1 MKVFLVDTLASILF
15 FTIVAA
21 FSELV
26 IAGMEPM
33 QVLLA
38 RAIMVPVMVLTGR
51 PYGIWRDRVFMFL
64 RPGTRFSRLATDIAA
79 FVMFQ
84 MPIYVVTLL
93 AAGASRDEVLAAVSS
108 AIVLMIATSRPFGLF
123 LDLARRL
130 SGLPAI

>member
-1 MKVFLVDTLASILF
+1 MKIFIVDTLASVLF
-15 FTIVAA
+15 FTAVAT

-38 RAIMVPVMVLTGR
+38 RTIMVPVMVLTGR
-51 PYGIWRDRVFMFL
+51 PYGMWRDRVFMFL
-64 RPGTRFSRLATDIAA
+64 RPGTRVSRIATDIIA
-79 FVMFQ
+79 FIMFQ
-84 MPIYVVTLL
+84 MPIYVATLL
-93 AAGASRDEVLAAVSS
+93 VAGAGREEVLAAVSS

-130 SGLPAI
+130 NGLPAA

>member
-1 MKVFLVDTLASILF
+1 MKIFIVDTLASVLF
-15 FTIVAA
+15 FTAVAT

-38 RAIMVPVMVLTGR
+38 RTIMVPVMVLTGR

-64 RPGTRFSRLATDIAA
+64 RPGTRVSRIATDIIA
-79 FVMFQ
+79 FITFQ
-84 MPIYVVTLL
+84 MPIYVATLL
-93 AAGASRDEVLAAVSS
+93 VAGAGREEVLAAVSS
-108 AIVLMIATSRPFGLF
+108 AIVLMITTSRPFGLF

-130 SGLPAI
+130 SGLPAT

>member
-1 MKVFLVDTLASILF
+1 MKIFIVDTLASVLF
-15 FTIVAA
+15 FTAVAT

-38 RAIMVPVMVLTGR
+38 RTIMVPVMVLTGR
-51 PYGIWRDRVFMFL
+51 PYGMWRDRVFMFL
-64 RPGTRFSRLATDIAA
+64 RPGTRVSRIATDIIA
-79 FVMFQ
+79 FIMFQ
-84 MPIYVVTLL
+84 MPIYVATLL
-93 AAGASRDEVLAAVSS
+93 VAGAGREEVLAAVSS

-130 SGLPAI
+130 SGLPAT

>member
-1 MKVFLVDTLASILF
+1 MKIFIVDTLASVLF
-15 FTIVAA
+15 FTAVAT

-38 RAIMVPVMVLTGR
+38 RTIMVPVMVLTGR
-51 PYGIWRDRVFMFL
+51 PYGMWRDRVFMFL
-64 RPGTRFSRLATDIAA
+64 RPGTRVSCIATDIIA
-79 FVMFQ
+79 FIMFQ
-84 MPIYVVTLL
+84 MPIYVATLL
-93 AAGASRDEVLAAVSS
+93 VAGAGREEVLAAVSS

-130 SGLPAI
+130 SGLPAA

>member
-1 MKVFLVDTLASILF
+1 MKIFIVDTLASVLF
-15 FTIVAA
+15 FTAVAT

-38 RAIMVPVMVLTGR
+38 RRIMVPVMVLTGR
-51 PYGIWRDRVFMFL
+51 PYGMWRDRVFMFL
-64 RPGTRFSRLATDIAA
+64 RPGTRVSRIATDIIA
-79 FVMFQ
+79 FIMFQ
-84 MPIYVVTLL
+84 MPIYVATLL
-93 AAGASRDEVLAAVSS
+93 VAGAGREEVLAAVSS

-130 SGLPAI
+130 SGLPAA

>member
-1 MKVFLVDTLASILF
+1 MKIFIVDTLASVLF
-15 FTIVAA
+15 FTAVAT

-38 RAIMVPVMVLTGR
+38 RTIMVPVMVLTGR

-64 RPGTRFSRLATDIAA
+64 RPGKRGSRIATDITA
-79 FVMFQ
+79 FITFQ
-84 MPIYVVTLL
+84 MPIYVATLL
-93 AAGASRDEVLAAVSS
+93 VAGAGREEVLAAVSS

-130 SGLPAI
+130 SGLPAT

>member
-1 MKVFLVDTLASILF
+1 MKIFIVDTLASVLF
-15 FTIVAA
+15 FTAVAT

-38 RAIMVPVMVLTGR
+38 RTIMVPVMVLTGR
-51 PYGIWRDRVFMFL
+51 PYGMWRDRVFMFL
-64 RPGTRFSRLATDIAA
+64 RPGTRVSRIATDIIA
-79 FVMFQ
+79 FIMFQ
-84 MPIYVVTLL
+84 MPIYVATLL
-93 AAGASRDEVLAAVSS
+93 VACAGREEVLAAVSS

-130 SGLPAI
+130 SGLPAT